1 MQRVVGAKEKR
12 REKEEKEREKKRKHV
27 APWDLLG
34 IVEGVVWF
42 VARRSRAPPFSP
54 PFPSSR
60 PFPTRH
66 LCPFLLSEGERGTF
80 PWGGLARVC
89 HSVMDD
95 STPTRSIRLPCVYMP
110 RGEGETHPPAF
121 LPPLCRE
128 SRRFQPI

>member
-1 MQRVVGAKEKR
+1 MVGEKEKR
-12 REKEEKEREKKRKHV
+12 REKEEKERKKEKEETRRPVGSVGHCRGGCLV
-27 APWDLLG
+27 RRPSF
-34 IVEGVVWF
+34 EGATVF
-42 VARRSRAPPFSP
+42 P

-128 SRRFQPI
+128 SRRFRPI